1 MCLVGPL
8 LYLSSEALQPANH
21 HVDRMV
27 QCRLVVIV
35 GVVFGLC
42 SVGEQG
48 FRVQNLGTFFKTL
61 SKSGQ
66 RPSVDLLELF
76 ENLKALSALNT
87 VVVDPG
93 ELVPQVLSE

>member
-1 MCLVGPL
+1 
-8 LYLSSEALQPANH
+8 
-21 HVDRMV
+21 MV

-35 GVVFGLC
+35 GVVFGLR